1 MEVRLGVF
9 WLNFDSC
16 LEILNRILMVAHV
29 LVNQA
34 TLNVDCLVVGQK
46 LLHLGKLL
54 ECLMELL
61 CSSVHEAKME
71 HRRYKGTAAIQRV
84 FEEAYRKLYL
94 FLFVFVVRL
103 SFLRLY
109 FRFRLIS

>member
-16 LEILNRILMVAHV
+16 LEILNCILMVTHV
-29 LVNQA
+29 LINQA
-34 TLNVDCLVVGQK
+34 TLNVNCLVVGQK